1 MPVYNALISGV
12 GGQGVITLGT
22 YLKKAALWAGLHV
35 SGSERRGGAQREGHV
50 STIVRYQWDEG
61 AGRRDERRGVAS
73 PLLPAGSAHLLV
85 GLEPLE
91 ALRVARYLNKDSAV
105 ILNLFPLPPI
115 SVRLG
120 EAEYPATEAILT
132 MLQRVAKRVYAWNLS
147 EIAHRQFGHLHAV
160 NGISLG
166 IASQVGGLPVSESDL
181 LHALKEEGRPEDL
194 ECFHV
199 GVELAHERR

>member
-1 MPVYNALISGV
+1 MPVYNALISGI

-22 YLKKAALWAGLHV
+22 YLKKAALRAGLHV

-50 STIVRYQWDEG
+50 STIVRYQWGEDAKG
-61 AGRRDERRGVAS
+61 PDERHGVAS
-73 PLLPAGSAHLLV
+73 PLLPAGSAHLLI

-91 ALRVARYLNKDSAV
+91 ALRVARYLHEDCAV

-120 EAEYPATEAILT
+120 EAQYPATETILT
-132 MLQRVAKRVYAWNLS
+132 MMQRIAKRVYAWNLS
-147 EIAHRQFGHLHAV
+147 EVAQQQFGHLHAV

-181 LHALKEEGRPEDL
+181 LHALKEQGRPEDL
-194 ECFHV
+194 ECFQL
-199 GVELAHERR
+199 GVDLAHERR